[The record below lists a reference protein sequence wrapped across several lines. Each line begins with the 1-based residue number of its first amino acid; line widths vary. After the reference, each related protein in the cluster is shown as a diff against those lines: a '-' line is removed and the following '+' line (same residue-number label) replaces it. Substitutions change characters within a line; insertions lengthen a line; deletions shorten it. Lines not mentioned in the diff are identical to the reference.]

1 MIFHYLHYNVYE
13 QAQVLKELQVIDTDG
28 RHHSHHDP

>member
-1 MIFHYLHYNVYE
+1 MILHYLHYNVYE
-13 QAQVLKELQVIDTDG
+13 QAQVLKAPQVLDTDG